1 VLVFRG
7 ADEIREVLV
16 PVYEAL
22 GLDWDP
28 ASAGSIED
36 AIGAPPPP
44 PDGPDPLLVEVKAAF
59 RSELAERYEVTEAEI
74 DETTRKMAVELRDF
88 HTPKPR

>member
-1 VLVFRG
+1 
-7 ADEIREVLV
+7 
-16 PVYEAL
+16 
-22 GLDWDP
+22 
-28 ASAGSIED
+28 
-36 AIGAPPPP
+36 
-44 PDGPDPLLVEVKAAF
+44 VEVKAAF